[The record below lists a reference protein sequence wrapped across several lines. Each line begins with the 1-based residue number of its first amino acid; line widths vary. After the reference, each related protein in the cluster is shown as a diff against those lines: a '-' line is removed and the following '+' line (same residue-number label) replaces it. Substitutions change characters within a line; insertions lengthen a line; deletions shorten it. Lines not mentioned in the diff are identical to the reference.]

1 MRKAKLF
8 LLAFASLLVV
18 NYAQDEQRTTV
29 VKSTSSNPTVGIQSF
44 DGPSDVRE
52 KLETLLERCGWFNLS
67 RGANARNAEIRL
79 NVKVSRE
86 GGIRAD
92 VNAGIK
98 QFIIDSDSKGDMAA
112 KETVDGILKSLFNV
126 KALCTRKIYFV
137 VGGTENKKEIYSSY
151 LDGTGVKRETNN
163 DAISTEPSW
172 GHANA
177 MVYTLA
183 MNNALSIVLFDR
195 AHHRQR
201 IVSNSPGLNS
211 SAGLSHDGSMLAL
224 PLSVQSQVDL
234 YYIDLKDNKR
244 IRITKDRNVE
254 SSPCWSP
261 DDSKIV
267 YVSDKLGVP
276 QLYLKDLK
284 TGTDKRISS
293 GNNECVSP
301 DWSNVSNKLCF
312 SMKDNG
318 GQRVICVIDMN
329 DPSLQAKVVTRATGQ
344 WEAPSWGPD
353 GRQIVCT
360 RSSSSAADSSL
371 YIVDSWTGA
380 FTPVFRESPKV
391 TLPAWNP
398 AY

>member
-1 MRKAKLF
+1 MRKARLF
-8 LLAFASLLVV
+8 LFACVGLLLV
-18 NYAQDEQRTTV
+18 NYAQEEQRTTV
-29 VKSTSSNPTVGIQSF
+29 VKSTSSNPTIGILDY
-44 DGPSDVRE
+44 DGPADVKAR
-52 KLETLLERCGWFNLS
+52 LETLLERCGWFNLS
-67 RGANARNAEIRL
+67 RGANARNAEIQL
-79 NVKVSRE
+79 NVKASVE
-86 GGIRAD
+86 GIRAD
-92 VNAGIK
+92 VNAGAK
-98 QFIIDSDSKGDMAA
+98 QFTTRSDAVGEMAA
-112 KETVDGILKSLFNV
+112 RETVDGILKQLFNV
-126 KALCTRKIYFV
+126 KGLCTRKLYFV
-137 VGGTENKKEIYSSY
+137 VSGKDNKKEIYSSY

-183 MNNALSIVLFDR
+183 KNNALCIVLFDR
-195 AHHRQR
+195 ANSRQCIISR
-201 IVSNSPGLNS
+201 EPGLNS
-211 SAGLSHDGSMLAL
+211 CAGLSHDGTMIAL
-224 PLSVQSQVDL
+224 PLSMQSQVDL
-234 YYIDLKDNKR
+234 YYIDLKGKNR
-244 IRITKDRNVE
+244 IRITNDRNVE

-276 QLYLKDLK
+276 QLYLRDLK

-329 DPSLQAKVVTRATGQ
+329 DPSLEPRIITRATGQ

-360 RSSSSAADSSL
+360 RSSSSAADSTL

-380 FTPVFRESPKV
+380 FYTVFDKSPKV

>member
-8 LLAFASLLVV
+8 LFVLVGLMMSL
-18 NYAQDEQRTTV
+18 NAQLEQRTTV
-29 VKSTSSNPTVGIQSF
+29 VKSTSSNPSIGIQDF
-44 DGPSDVRE
+44 KGPADVKA
-52 KLETLLERCGWFNLS
+52 KLETLLERCGWFNLL
-67 RGANARNAEIRL
+67 RGANARQAEIRL
-79 NVKVSRE
+79 NVSVSH
-86 GGIRAD
+86 GGTISAG

-98 QFIIDSDSKGDMAA
+98 KFIAGSDAEGDMAA
-112 KETVDGILKSLFNV
+112 RETVDGILKNLFNV
-126 KALCTRKIYFV
+126 KGLCTRKLYYV
-137 VGGTENKKEIYSSY
+137 VSGEENKKEIYSCY
-151 LDGTGVKRETNN
+151 LDGSGVERETFNR
-163 DAISTEPSW
+163 AISTEPSW

-183 MNNALSIVLFDR
+183 KNNALCIVLFDR
-195 AHHRQR
+195 GNNRQR
-201 IVSNSPGLNS
+201 VVSNSPGLNS
-211 SAGLSHDGSMLAL
+211 SAGLSHDGSRLAL
-224 PLSVQSQVDL
+224 PLSVQNQVDL
-234 YYIDLKDNKR
+234 YYIDLKDDSR
-244 IRITKDRNVE
+244 IRLTKDRDVE

-276 QLYLKDLK
+276 QLYMKDLK
-284 TGTDKRISS
+284 TGMDKRISS

-312 SMKDNG
+312 SMKDNL

-329 DPSLQAKVVTRATGQ
+329 DPTLQAKVVTRATGQ

-360 RSSSSAADSSL
+360 RSGSSAADSTL

-380 FTPVFRESPKV
+380 FMPVFSKSPKL

>member
-1 MRKAKLF
+1 DF
-8 LLAFASLLVV
+8 
-18 NYAQDEQRTTV
+18 N
-29 VKSTSSNPTVGIQSF
+29 
-44 DGPSDVRE
+44 GPSDVRT
-52 KLETLLERCGWFNLS
+52 KMETLLERCGWFSLS

-79 NVKVSRE
+79 NVKVSAQ
-86 GGIRAD
+86 GAIRAD
-92 VNAGIK
+92 VHAGNK
-98 QFIIDSDSKGDMAA
+98 QFTASSGAEGWMAPR
-112 KETVDGILKSLFNV
+112 EVVDGILKELFNV
-126 KALCTRKIYFV
+126 RSLCTRKLFFV
-137 VGGTENKKEIYSSY
+137 VGGKDNKKEIYSSY
-151 LDGTGVKRETNN
+151 LDGNGVKRETNN

-183 MNNALSIVLFDR
+183 KNNALCIVLFDR
-195 AHHRQR
+195 ANSRQR
-201 IVSNSPGLNS
+201 IVSNAPGLNS
-211 SAGLSHDGSMLAL
+211 SAGLSHDGSMVAL
-224 PLSVQSQVDL
+224 PMSVQNQVDL
-234 YYIDLKDNKR
+234 YYIDLKDNSR
-244 IRITKDRNVE
+244 IRVTKDRNVE

-261 DDSKIV
+261 DDSRIV

-293 GNNECVSP
+293 GNNESVSP

-312 SMKDNG
+312 SMKDNA

-329 DPSLQAKVVTRATGQ
+329 DPTLQAKVVTRATGQ

-360 RSSSSAADSSL
+360 RSSASAADSAL
-371 YIVDSWTGA
+371 YVVDSWTGA
-380 FTPVFRESPKV
+380 FMRVFDKSPKV